1 MEKYAAYQPPKRK
14 GFYLDPRTK
23 ILFMAFVTTLMFFV
37 YENLAMD
44 AAVAIIPLTLLLIN
58 RQVRTALICGGLFA
72 LALVAKLT
80 QGMYVLPDILNMISV
95 LLIAMVIRLFPIFML
110 GYYIIESTKTDEF
123 VAAMEKWRVPEA
135 FVIPISVVF
144 RFIPTLGEESAAIT
158 DAMRMRGIQF
168 GTKKFWQAPTAIIE
182 YRIIPLMMSVV
193 KIGDELSAAALTRGL
208 GGLKHRTTIA
218 NIGFTFCDAII
229 ALLSA
234 GLLVWALLWGG
245 VLS

>member
-37 YENLAMD
+37 YENLCD
-44 AAVAIIPLTLLLIN
+44 GCCCGDNPVDF
-58 RQVRTALICGGLFA
+58 TAYQPSGADGSHLWRLFA

-123 VAAMEKWRVPEA
+123 VAAMEKWRGA
-135 FVIPISVVF
+135 GGICHSLSVVF
-144 RFIPTLGEESAAIT
+144 RFIPTLGEESAANT
-158 DAMRMRGIQF
+158 DAMRMARYPIWY
-168 GTKKFWQAPTAIIE
+168 KEILA
-182 YRIIPLMMSVV
+182 
-193 KIGDELSAAALTRGL
+193 SAYCY
-208 GGLKHRTTIA
+208 H
-218 NIGFTFCDAII
+218 
-229 ALLSA
+229 
-234 GLLVWALLWGG
+234 
-245 VLS
+245 